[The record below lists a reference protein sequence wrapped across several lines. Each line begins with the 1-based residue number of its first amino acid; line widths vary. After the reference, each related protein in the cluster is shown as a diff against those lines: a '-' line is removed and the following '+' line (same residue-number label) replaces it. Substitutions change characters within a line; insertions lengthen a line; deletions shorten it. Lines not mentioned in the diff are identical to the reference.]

1 MKLAKQKEEKEK
13 EEATECSPPEEKVD
27 ETEGAETPTEDVSPI
42 ILLNAP
48 KEDSSKLR
56 MIGLFGTLD
65 EEKVIDLVQ
74 GLFALREYG
83 SETIYENPEDIDS
96 AIKEVIYKPI
106 DFNISTWGGCA
117 RGMFAVYD
125 TMRAVREQCDVVT
138 YGLGKVMSAGVL
150 LLAAGTKGK
159 RKIGKNCRVMIH
171 SVRADQFGAI
181 HNLENEFEETKWLQ
195 EAHINALIEE
205 SDMTKKHLKKLLD
218 RKVNVYLTAK
228 EAVEYGIA
236 DIIV

>member
-1 MKLAKQKEEKEK
+1 MKYSKTKTKPKKE
-13 EEATECSPPEEKVD
+13 
-27 ETEGAETPTEDVSPI
+27 AETGSGAPPQI
-42 ILLNAP
+42 ILLNSA
-48 KEDSSKLR
+48 KEEGPKLR
-56 MIGLFGTLD
+56 MVGLFGDLV
-65 EEKVIDLVQ
+65 EEKVSDLVQ
-74 GLFALREYG
+74 GLMALKEYDV
-83 SETIYENPEDIDS
+83 EEVYEDPENPDS
-96 AIKEVIYKPI
+96 PVTGMLCKPI
-106 DFNISTWGGCA
+106 DFHISTWGGCA

-125 TMRAVREQCDVVT
+125 AMRHVREHCDVVT

-150 LLAAGTKGK
+150 LLAAGSKGK

-171 SVRADQFGAI
+171 SVRADQWGAI

-195 EAHINALIEE
+195 EQHINALIEE
-205 SDMTKKHLKKLLD
+205 TDMTKRHLKKLLD

>member
-1 MKLAKQKEEKEK
+1 MKCAKEKKEEIEK
-13 EEATECSPPEEKVD
+13 EETQ
-27 ETEGAETPTEDVSPI
+27 ETPEPSDKEAAGETPLEDVSPI

-48 KEDSSKLR
+48 RDDGSSKLR

-65 EEKVIDLVQ
+65 EEKVTDLVQ
-74 GLFALREYG
+74 SLFALREYG
-83 SETIYENPEDIDS
+83 VENIYENPEDIDS
-96 AIKEVIYKPI
+96 PIKETIYKPI

-117 RGMFAVYD
+117 RGMFAIYD
-125 TMRAVREQCDVVT
+125 TMRAVREKCEIST

-159 RKIGKNCRVMIH
+159 RKIGRNCRVMIH

-195 EAHINALIEE
+195 ETHINSLVEE

>member
-1 MKLAKQKEEKEK
+1 MKYSKNKDKKTEKQSKDEPKEQ
-13 EEATECSPPEEKVD
+13 S
-27 ETEGAETPTEDVSPI
+27 EGENTTPI
-42 ILLNAP
+42 ILLSPPRDDAP
-48 KEDSSKLR
+48 KLR
-56 MIGLFGTLD
+56 MLGLFGTLD
-65 EEKVIDLVQ
+65 EEKVTDLVQ
-74 GLFALREYG
+74 GLFALNEYG
-83 SETIYENPEDIDS
+83 AEEVYEDPEDPQS
-96 AIKEVIYKPI
+96 PVKEVVYKPI
-106 DFNISTWGGCA
+106 EFKISTWGGCA

-125 TMRAVREQCDVVT
+125 TMRAVREQCEIST

-171 SVRADQFGAI
+171 SVRADQYGAL

-195 EAHINALIEE
+195 EQHTNSLVEE
-205 SDMTKKHLKKLLD
+205 SYLTKRHLKKLLD